1 MVASVRNRC
10 GADRVLQAT
19 ERLPL
24 PSMSNLA
31 AIVRYGPA
39 IMIGL
44 LVLLSGCASM
54 PEGSKLKGS
63 DFQPSS
69 LAKTDVDLITETIQ
83 GFVFSSLKE
92 LATKLYKRNPREWR
106 KTGYDSV
113 ESAVS
118 RIVASPFPEVEGKR
132 SIACIQLAFDDAYA
146 GDRVKALII
155 GLETM
160 TLDAYGG
167 DQEFYMFDQLDA
179 QKLYYSARN
188 IEVASWMLRARRNSE
203 GELFLLSSTDPEG
216 NTVNPSFER
225 LFGKMI
231 NAQDI
236 IAQIA
241 ADRTHRTIKQIL
253 QKMVTAFIPI
263 I

>member
-1 MVASVRNRC
+1 
-10 GADRVLQAT
+10 
-19 ERLPL
+19 
-24 PSMSNLA
+24 
-31 AIVRYGPA
+31 
-39 IMIGL
+39 MIGL
-44 LVLLSGCASM
+44 LVLLSSCASV
-54 PEGSKLKGS
+54 PEGAKVEGT
-63 DFQPSS
+63 DFHASS
-69 LAKTDVDLITETIQ
+69 MAKTDVDLITETIQ
-83 GFVFSSLKE
+83 GFVFSSLEE

-106 KTGYDSV
+106 KTGHDSI

-118 RIVASPFPEVEGKR
+118 RIMASPFADVQGKR

-167 DQEFYMFDQLDA
+167 DQEFYIFDQLDA

-188 IEVASWMLRARRNSE
+188 IEVASWMLRNRRNNE
-203 GELFLLSSTDPEG
+203 GELFLLSSTDREG
-216 NTVNPSFER
+216 NPVNLSFER
-225 LFGKMI
+225 LLGQMI

-241 ADRTHRTIKQIL
+241 ADSTHRTIKQIF
-253 QKMVTAFIPI
+253 QSVVTAFIPFI
-263 I
+263 

>member
-1 MVASVRNRC
+1 MVAWVRNRC
-10 GADRVLQAT
+10 GADRVLPAT
-19 ERLPL
+19 ELLPL

-44 LVLLSGCASM
+44 LILLSGCASM

-118 RIVASPFPEVEGKR
+118 RIVASPFPEVDEKR
-132 SIACIQLAFDDAYA
+132 SIACIQLAFDDAYG

-203 GELFLLSSTDPEG
+203 GKLFLLSSTDPDG

>member
-1 MVASVRNRC
+1 VVASVRNRC
-10 GADRVLQAT
+10 GADLVFPAT
-19 ERLPL
+19 ELLPL

-31 AIVRYGPA
+31 AIVRYGPGL
-39 IMIGL
+39 MIGL
-44 LVLLSGCASM
+44 LALLSGCTSM
-54 PEGSKLKGS
+54 PEGSKLKGTN
-63 DFQPSS
+63 FQPSS

-113 ESAVS
+113 ESAVR
-118 RIVASPFPEVEGKR
+118 RIVASPFSEVEGKR
-132 SIACIQLAFDDAYA
+132 SIACIQLAFDGAYA
-146 GDRVKALII
+146 GDRVKALVI

-188 IEVASWMLRARRNSE
+188 IEVASWMLRAKRNSE

-241 ADRTHRTIKQIL
+241 ADSTHRTIKQIL